1 MGTGQKLLRRA
12 AGGWYAAATSMS
24 LNLSNLETAEYRESI
39 PATAPILIAPFNST
53 NLTRALAFGL
63 GGAAIGALLYA
74 GFIYLT
80 HFEIGYLS
88 IVVAFLIAKAMM
100 AGSKGQGGRPFQIS
114 ALALTCFSVAA
125 ANALLLYWNVS
136 KQSPVRL
143 SLHNLLVLTRF
154 GFEEPFLEFRDS
166 IPGALITLFIL
177 FIGLRAAWRMTSG
190 DPDAVRHPFSRG

>member
-1 MGTGQKLLRRA
+1 MA
-12 AGGWYAAATSMS
+12 
-24 LNLSNLETAEYRESI
+24 LNLSNLETAEYREPLLAPVA
-39 PATAPILIAPFNST
+39 PATIEPFDSANLLRAIAI
-53 NLTRALAFGL
+53 GL

-100 AGSKGQGGRPFQIS
+100 AGSKGQGGRPYQIAS
-114 ALALTCFSVAA
+114 LTLTCFSVAA

-136 KQSPVRL
+136 KDRPVRL
-143 SLHNLLVLTRF
+143 SVHNLLALMRF
-154 GFEEPFLEFRDS
+154 GFEEPFLEFRES
-166 IPGALITLFIL
+166 AAGALITLFIL

-190 DPDAVRHPFSRG
+190 DPNAVRHPFRRW

>member
-1 MGTGQKLLRRA
+1 
-12 AGGWYAAATSMS
+12 MS
-24 LNLSNLETAEYRESI
+24 LNLSNLETVEYRD
-39 PATAPILIAPFNST
+39 PLLVATPVAIEPFNSA
-53 NLTRALAFGL
+53 NLTQAIAFGL

-74 GFIYLT
+74 GFIHLT

-100 AGSKGQGGRPFQIS
+100 AGSKGQGGRPYQIA

-136 KQSPVRL
+136 KDQPIHL
-143 SLHNLLVLTRF
+143 SVHNLLVLMRF

-166 IPGALITLFIL
+166 TAGALITLFIL

-190 DPDAVRHPFSRG
+190 DPNAVRHPFSRW